1 MLSQRSIKKI
11 TGLHKC
17 SLNNHKVR
25 NVFQIMLSCNDLWM
39 QAYVKLQKSKGAL
52 TKGVDGS
59 TADGFSE
66 EAIKPILHELRTGSY
81 RFKPVKRVYIPK
93 RNGKK
98 RPLGIPNFKDKLVQ
112 EVSRMLLEAIYEGTF
127 SNYSHGFRPSR
138 ACHTA
143 LKQVETNWNG
153 TSWFVEF
160 DIKGYFDNINHE
172 ILISILE
179 ERIDDRRFIKLIKS
193 MMSAGYVED
202 WKYNRTYSGTPQG
215 GFISPIL
222 ANIYLDKLDQFIHGE
237 IKEFTRGEERRKNP
251 DHNVLQKKIYNISK
265 YINRRKVY
273 LDQGWY
279 KKVGGIAGTKIPL
292 DAQKREEFESDIKR
306 SLEGIKEIKSKMHLI
321 PSVQHDD
328 PNFKRLR
335 YVRYADD
342 FVLGVT
348 GSKQEATEY
357 LEKVRRFLR
366 DKLKL
371 ELSEEKTGVRNS
383 REGTRFLNYNVL
395 KSSNKRVTRR
405 GEGTDK
411 NGHKRRRVPMRTTG
425 VSIRLEIPDD
435 RIIEFSKRYG
445 IYNGL
450 FAWAKPE
457 LLQHTEIEIIHSIN
471 AEFSGFC
478 NYYAL
483 APNVRVKLNKLRRL
497 VERSWFKTVADKLQL
512 SETQVAKRYK
522 RGQGVYVVK
531 SGNLEVEQFRPKHI
545 KVPEVT
551 AESYNVDKIRK
562 FYSFRSELEKRLNKG
577 SCEYCG
583 SRDFLEVHH
592 IRALKDLDKR
602 KKRQWQNVMAAKRRK
617 TLVLC
622 VKCHDDLHR
631 GTLPDFRYQA
641 HVE

>member
-66 EAIKPILHELRTGSY
+66 EAIKPILHELRTVSY

-127 SNYSHGFRPSR
+127 SNYSHGFRPGR

-143 LKQVETNWNG
+143 LEQVETNWNG

-172 ILISILE
+172 ILVNILE

-215 GFISPIL
+215 GVISPIL

-237 IKEFTRGEERRKNP
+237 IEEFTRGKERMNNP
-251 DHNVLQKKIYNISK
+251 DHKALRSKVYNISRR
-265 YINRRKVY
+265 INRRREW

-279 KKVGGIAGTKIPL
+279 KKMGPATAGSKIPL
-292 DAQKREEFESDIKR
+292 DAQKREEFESYIKKG
-306 SLEGIKEIKSKMHLI
+306 LEGIKGIRKQMYLI
-321 PSVQHDD
+321 PSLQYDD

-366 DKLKL
+366 DELKL
-371 ELSEEKTGVRNS
+371 ELSEEKTGIKNS
-383 REGTRFLNYNVL
+383 REGTRFLNYNIL

-405 GEGTDK
+405 RGGTDK
-411 NGHKRRRVPMRTTG
+411 NGVKRRNVPMRTAG
-425 VSIRLEIPDD
+425 VSIRL
-435 RIIEFSKRYG
+435 
-445 IYNGL
+445 
-450 FAWAKPE
+450 
-457 LLQHTEIEIIHSIN
+457 
-471 AEFSGFC
+471 
-478 NYYAL
+478 
-483 APNVRVKLNKLRRL
+483 
-497 VERSWFKTVADKLQL
+497 
-512 SETQVAKRYK
+512 
-522 RGQGVYVVK
+522 
-531 SGNLEVEQFRPKHI
+531 
-545 KVPEVT
+545 
-551 AESYNVDKIRK
+551 
-562 FYSFRSELEKRLNKG
+562 
-577 SCEYCG
+577 
-583 SRDFLEVHH
+583 
-592 IRALKDLDKR
+592 
-602 KKRQWQNVMAAKRRK
+602 
-617 TLVLC
+617 
-622 VKCHDDLHR
+622 
-631 GTLPDFRYQA
+631 
-641 HVE
+641 